1 MESAR
6 EPARASPR
14 RRRNQSLVRVWLDGL
29 EPRPEKKPT
38 VHQHAARLLLWLRD
52 NPNVP
57 GHFVLAADLKR
68 IYPHLCYSMGWQP
81 YPWNTLARELR
92 SLTGNKK
99 RYCWHNRKRL
109 RVYSVRGAAKR
120 PN

>member
-1 MESAR
+1 MRRHAGAGTNHWFEFGSM
-6 EPARASPR
+6 ASSLDQK
-14 RRRNQSLVRVWLDGL
+14 RNRLCINMR
-29 EPRPEKKPT
+29 
-38 VHQHAARLLLWLRD
+38 HRLLLWLRD

-99 RYCWHNRKRL
+99 RYCWHDRKRL

-120 PN
+120 PTR